1 MDDYEVSDAPRMTVN
16 LKRLTRVLAKQWT
29 EVSPEEL
36 YCQKVGVKIGSF
48 LGGFFIGRDD
58 IICTFQVSDSNSRTS
73 LEASRL
79 LLLFFFVRF
88 GKWWLFVG
96 QNFWRPWNIKEDYDQ

>member
-36 YCQKVGVKIGSF
+36 YCQKVGVKNRELPWGILSEGM
-48 LGGFFIGRDD
+48 
-58 IICTFQVSDSNSRTS
+58 ICV
-73 LEASRL
+73 
-79 LLLFFFVRF
+79 
-88 GKWWLFVG
+88 
-96 QNFWRPWNIKEDYDQ
+96 